1 MPETDTIPVSASIA
15 SPGLGIRYIGNYV
28 YAYSGTYGAAQAAS
42 TKLDFTSGSGVI
54 IGVFQLNT
62 PVSTGTGIQA
72 STAQIFFND
81 EKIALIK
88 TLGSTSNQ
96 GFSSSQTQELIIPS
110 FTKVEVIVTSTDDQA
125 GQLGSVVI
133 TGRVYGA
140 E

>member
-1 MPETDTIPVSASIA
+1 MDPVQPEASVVQT
-15 SPGLGIRYIGNYV
+15 GLGIRYIGDYV
-28 YAYSGTYGAAQAAS
+28 YAYSGAYGAETAAS
-42 TKLDFTSGSGVI
+42 TKLEFTTGSGVI
-54 IGVFQLNT
+54 AGVFQLNT

-72 STAQIFFND
+72 STAQVLFND
-81 EKIALIK
+81 EVVARIK

-96 GFSSSQTQELIIPS
+96 GFSSSQTQDLIIPP